1 MCFIE
6 NFKNFYEGCEK
17 YYPENPKF
25 ILTAIDHDYNEIFK
39 FYTAKRVS
47 KGTPYFTLQHGNT
60 YFTQDYILSRCEYE
74 TSTKF
79 LTFGHSKNSFFEP
92 LGNIK
97 TIGKNINITER

>member
-1 MCFIE
+1 MIITKFS
-6 NFKNFYEGCEK
+6 N
-17 YYPENPKF
+17 F
-25 ILTAIDHDYNEIFK
+25 ILQ
-39 FYTAKRVS
+39 
-47 KGTPYFTLQHGNT
+47 KGLVKVHHIFTLQHGNT

-97 TIGKNINITER
+97 TIEKNINITRKVN

>member
-74 TSTKF
+74 TSTNF
-79 LTFGHSKNSFFEP
+79 LP
-92 LGNIK
+92 LGIQK
-97 TIGKNINITER
+97 FFL